1 MTASATARNSSR
13 LSAADSA
20 QRLST
25 SQAAALLGSF
35 AAPPPPPPPR
45 GDADDLGDL
54 GECCSPLPLLPC
66 MLAPSRARS
75 LPSAA
80 GATCKGKATTSSS

>member
-35 AAPPPPPPPR
+35 AAPPPPPPR